1 MTPIKKNQSLEDYQE
16 KNKEKDMR
24 VPRTLLKF
32 IKVKR
37 SAKAGGVENQPNRKP
52 KSAAKS
58 PTKVSEIENLS
69 ASKSKAAVDKEIGVP
84 YLQQII
90 GQITEN

>member
-1 MTPIKKNQSLEDYQE
+1 MTPIKKNQSLEDYQD

-32 IKVKR
+32 IKVRK
-37 SAKAGGVENQPNRKP
+37 SAKAGGIENQPNRKP
-52 KSAAKS
+52 KSPVKS
-58 PTKVSEIENLS
+58 PKKVGELENLS
-69 ASKSKAAVDKEIGVP
+69 ASKSKAAADKEIGVP

-90 GQITEN
+90 GQISG